1 MIDTIEDIEQT
12 HDYSDEDWRKELA
25 CMDNLDL
32 LVLWSRL
39 GSYNPA
45 TWSSAER
52 NEKSL
57 ETYRHARHCMLG
69 AILERMGGL

>member
-1 MIDTIEDIEQT
+1 MIETIGDIEYT
-12 HDYSDEDWRKELA
+12 AEYTDEDWRAELKKF
-25 CMDNLDL
+25 DDLDL
-32 LVLWSRL
+32 LILWSRL

-45 TWSSAER
+45 TWNSADR

-69 AILERMGGL
+69 EILERMGK